1 MKKEKFNV
9 FRHKKD
15 GGIQEVEGYVIT
27 FPEPFD
33 AYTFGVTKTSDGWMV
48 IEFTTGLWIVIG
60 IKTKR
65 EALALANTR
74 LQKYSIDTLDAAIKR
89 SKDASVNVR

>member
-27 FPEPFD
+27 FPKPFD
-33 AYTFGVTKTSDGWMV
+33 AYAFGVTKTSDGWMV
-48 IEFTTGLWIVIG
+48 IEFTTGLWIVMG

-65 EALALANTR
+65 EALSRAYSR
-74 LQKYSIDTLDAAIKR
+74 LQKNSTETLNTAIKR
-89 SKDASVNVR
+89 SGHDPVNVR